1 MNYPIYQLK
10 VAVIL
15 AGFYFI
21 YILFLKKSSLFSYR
35 RLFLLGGLVLSFIIP
50 FIEIRF
56 NSPGLY
62 QYYQLLPEVT
72 VGNGSQ
78 VSGFN
83 FQSLFYPA
91 LSFITLIILISFVK
105 QLINIFYLIKSSTI
119 YQKDGYKLVLTEGN
133 VAFSFFKYIFLGK
146 NIAPKDADVILAHEQ
161 VHTILRHSFDLLL
174 INAVLLIQWFNP
186 FVWFLRKE
194 MKENHEFEADRLLL
208 ESGISPDQYQQLL
221 LNQMFQTS
229 GVRFSSFNYNSFIKN
244 RIKMMTTIPRA
255 GKTRFLLATIM
266 SLLVMSAFAFKM
278 EKHLESSSSD
288 SNSSIESNLST
299 LTSPAQKDTIKNQ
312 NEVKIL
318 VEKPAKFNGQGLEA
332 FSAYVAENVK
342 YPGEAV
348 KAGMQ
353 GKIYVQFEVDVDG
366 QVREAKVLRGVAP
379 LLDEEAVRV
388 IKSSPA
394 WTPAQDK
401 GVNVKQIFTL
411 PVIFKLQK

>member
-1 MNYPIYQLK
+1 MNYLIYQVK

-15 AGFYFI
+15 SGFYLI

-35 RLFLLGGLVLSFIIP
+35 RLFLLAGLVLSFIIP
-50 FIEIRF
+50 FVEIRF

-78 VSGFN
+78 VSSFN

-91 LSFITLIILISFVK
+91 LSLITLIILISFVK
-105 QLINIFYLIKSSTI
+105 QLINILYLIKSSTV

-133 VAFSFFKYIFLGK
+133 VAFSFFRYIFLGK
-146 NIAPKDADVILAHEQ
+146 DIAPREADVILAHEQ
-161 VHTILRHSFDLLL
+161 VHTVLRHSFDLLL

-186 FVWFLRKE
+186 IVWFLRKE

-208 ESGISPDQYQQLL
+208 ESGISSDQYQQLL

-266 SLLVMSAFAFKM
+266 SLMVVLMFSFKA
-278 EKHLESSSSD
+278 ERI
-288 SNSSIESNLST
+288 SINPVSISQ
-299 LTSPAQKDTIKNQ
+299 PDTIKQKANKD
-312 NEVKIL
+312 VAYL
-318 VEKPAKFNGQGLEA
+318 TPEKLAEFNGKGLEA
-332 FSAYVAENVK
+332 FNLYVAENVK
-342 YPGEAV
+342 YPQEAV
-348 KAGMQ
+348 KAGIQ
-353 GKIYVQFEVDVDG
+353 GKIYVQFVVDVDG
-366 QVREAKVLRGVAP
+366 QIREAKVLRGVSP
-379 LLDEEAVRV
+379 MLDEEAVRV